1 MAADRISRRQLAAA
15 VGAALAPAALARQD
29 EPKKPDATPLAQSA
43 GALLEIV
50 KLRHGKQLDAARL
63 DQVRLALVTG
73 LESSA
78 RLAKV
83 TLSSSDEPAFVF
95 QADLP

>member
-1 MAADRISRRQLAAA
+1 MAAIRISRRQLAAA
-15 VGAALAPAALARQD
+15 VVGAVAPAALARQD
-29 EPKKPDATPLAQSA
+29 EAKKPAATPLELSA
-43 GALLEIV
+43 SALLEIV

-63 DQVRLALVTG
+63 DQVRLALVSG
-73 LESSA
+73 LQSAA

-83 TLSSSDEPAFVF
+83 SLTSGDEPAFVF